1 MTSRNVGFFV
11 TCLVDLY
18 RPTVGFAAIELLT
31 RAGCTVSVPEAQTCC
46 GQPAYNAGDQKNA
59 KAIAQQVIKAF
70 ESFDFVV
77 APSGSCAGMLK
88 HHYTELFK
96 EDPAWLPKA
105 EALAGRTFELVSFLT
120 DVCGLSKVDGKLPAK
135 VAYHDSCAANREMQV
150 HSQPRR
156 LLSSLDGL
164 ELVELKN
171 PNGCCGFGGLF
182 SVKYG
187 EISEQIVEGKVG
199 EINEAAP
206 DILVGPDLG
215 CLLSM
220 AGKLKRDGAAIE
232 VRHIAEVLAGRLDT
246 APIAAPKA

>member
-1 MTSRNVGFFV
+1 MTTRNVGFFV

-18 RPTVGFAAIELLT
+18 RPSVGFAAIELLT
-31 RAGCTVSVPEAQTCC
+31 RAGCVVQVPEAQTCC

-59 KAIAQQVIKAF
+59 KAIAQQVITAF
-70 ESFDFVV
+70 EGFDYVV

-88 HHYTELFK
+88 HHYTALFK
-96 EDPAWLPKA
+96 DDPQWLPRA
-105 EALAGRTFELVSFLT
+105 EALSARTWELTSFLT

-150 HSQPRR
+150 HNQPRR
-156 LLSSLDGL
+156 LLSSIEGLD
-164 ELVELKN
+164 LVELKN

-187 EISEQIVEGKVG
+187 EISEQIVESKIG
-199 EINEAAP
+199 EVNEAAP

-220 AGKLKRDGAAIE
+220 AGKLKRDGATIE
-232 VRHIAEVLAGRLDT
+232 VRHIAEVLAGKLDT
-246 APIAAPKA
+246 PPIAAPKA